1 MPIRVDHQARRAS
14 VTETAADIVVSAGP
28 EALTV
33 RAVAAAAGCST
44 MVVSHYFDDK
54 RDLVRSVYRA
64 AAARNRARLTAATS
78 KDGTTVVTALESL
91 LPLDEPRRRDWM
103 ITCIF
108 WGVAVADPDLA
119 AEQAERVRT
128 AVPRIVALL
137 HRLSPSAMTA
147 AQRSALARRLLTLV
161 MGISTQAIFDPSYW
175 TKARQRA
182 ALREGVTAILE
193 SPSASRER
201 PAVDRHD
208 LSGEVG
214 RFAR

>member
-78 KDGTTVVTALESL
+78 KDGTTIVTALESL

-161 MGISTQAIFDPSYW
+161 MGISTQAIFDPGYW

-193 SPSASRER
+193 SSSASRER
-201 PAVDRHD
+201 PAVDRQD

>member
-193 SPSASRER
+193 SPSSQPGASRRR
-201 PAVDRHD
+201 PPRPVR
-208 LSGEVG
+208 
-214 RFAR
+214 

>member
-182 ALREGVTAILE
+182 ALREGVTAILK
-193 SPSASRER
+193 SSSASRER
-201 PAVDRHD
+201 PAVDRQD